1 MPEWN
6 MIADTLNQQINFDTI
21 LKISLAC
28 LFGGIIGLEREK
40 KRKPVG
46 VKTCL
51 IITVVTCLLTIVS
64 INAAE
69 YYASMSENIRT
80 DPMRLAAQVI
90 SGIGFIGTGAI
101 MHKTRD
107 AVSGITT
114 AAMIWAS
121 AGIGIT
127 LGVGFYADAFFA
139 TIVIMLVL
147 KYSSRLRI
155 HKQEALH
162 RVTIRLEVKDMEYL
176 PLVTQCIEDELL
188 SEINAINIKEQ
199 ERELLELTIN
209 ANIPDNL
216 QAYKIYQT
224 IRQIDGI
231 YKVEIK
237 HIID

>member
-1 MPEWN
+1 MDWHTYFG
-6 MIADTLNQQINFDTI
+6 ALAHYINFDTI

-28 LFGGIIGLEREK
+28 LLGGIIGLEREK

-46 VKTCL
+46 IKTCL
-51 IITVVTCLLTIVS
+51 IITVVTCLLTTVS

-69 YYASMSENIRT
+69 YYASLSENIRT

-101 MHKTRD
+101 MHKSRD
-107 AVSGITT
+107 TVAGITT

-127 LGVGFYADAFFA
+127 LGVGFYSDAFFA

-147 KYSSRLRI
+147 KYSSRLNIRQREAV
-155 HKQEALH
+155 HKI
-162 RVTIRLEVKDMEYL
+162 TIRLEVKDMSYL
-176 PLVTQCIEDELL
+176 QEVSNCLEQQLC
-188 SEINAINIKEQ
+188 EINAINIKEQ
-199 ERELLELTIN
+199 NCELIELTIN
-209 ANIPDNL
+209 AQMPDNVPAH
-216 QAYKIYQT
+216 QIYRN
-224 IRQIDGI
+224 IRGIEGI